1 MPKKVQRKRNS
12 MSVDGGS
19 SSSSNSSNSSSSSKK
34 KKKKSPKKS
43 PQKLPE
49 QLPTQQLPTQP
60 PIVTTI
66 INVPK
71 PKSFKERF
79 DTITEEIGR
88 KINPSF
94 MKVWDKLVTDKKTGV
109 IAASH
114 KTSKSA
120 INYIYERQQIADSL
134 FKAAINFQSR
144 VREDGTPRST
154 DQLSDESG
162 SMYDPT
168 NPKDFPGAGSR
179 FNKKLLNL
187 LDGIFE
193 ENEIE
198 ENLITLLKHHRGR
211 MEYRQKMTD
220 YYAAKL
226 SQIRAS
232 RDGGSSSSSSTS
244 TTTTSTSKRKRGGR
258 NDNNSSS
265 EEPPKKKRVRL
276 RMPKMKP
283 SNQIGVFTPKTLK
296 KAFQIRDEMIS
307 EVIVKWGLFDYN
319 HMMAARQ
326 IEAKY
331 FKREIEPGLIFGK
344 FFGRF
349 FSSKMADELI
359 PRIKNE
365 KKDDPEYSILPI
377 IARDLKHVKGHLSF
391 MQVRRDIRGKRGGD
405 NWQIHEYTN
414 PPQGKLNNTNHDLNF
429 DDAGS
434 SSITNSRNSRGNR
447 SYNNIRDV

>member
-34 KKKKSPKKS
+34 KKKKSPKKP

-94 MKVWDKLVTDKKTGV
+94 MKVWDKLVTDKKAGV
-109 IAASH
+109 LAASH

-120 INYIYERQQIADSL
+120 TNYIYERQKIADSL

-198 ENLITLLKHHRGR
+198 EKLITLLKHHRGR

-276 RMPKMKP
+276 LMPKMKP
-283 SNQIGVFTPKTLK
+283 SKQIGVFTPKTLE

-349 FSSKMADELI
+349 FSSKMADEVI
-359 PRIKNE
+359 PRIRNE

-429 DDAGS
+429 DDGGS